1 MVQIECV
8 SLPAYIVA
16 GWERLAI
23 ARCGPV
29 GVNAGF
35 CPCSPMFEN
44 LTLRADVV
52 VVRGIESKSLTAQ
65 QTARSVLSVEDGDM
79 RNDFSIP

>member
-1 MVQIECV
+1 
-8 SLPAYIVA
+8 
-16 GWERLAI
+16 
-23 ARCGPV
+23 
-29 GVNAGF
+29 
-35 CPCSPMFEN
+35 MFEN